1 MQEEIQDKKYK
12 NVEEESLMNTWQK
25 WEDQWKCV
33 CALCTS
39 ARVGTNRW
47 SWGPWKISEVCAKVY
62 VWVLISEAEVH
73 ENLVKGRYG
82 EWIP

>member
-1 MQEEIQDKKYK
+1 MQEEIQHKKYK
-12 NVEEESLMNTWQK
+12 NVEEESLMNIWQK
-25 WEDQWKCV
+25 MRRPVKMC
-33 CALCTS
+33 LCTS
-39 ARVGTNRW
+39 ARVRTNKW
-47 SWGPWKISEVCAKVY
+47 HWGPWKISEVFAQVH